1 MRRQGRTLSLKEGQ
15 GLQKG
20 EGTPERGKQHMR
32 SWRSRRRR
40 RWVRDKERAPQ
51 NPVRTGEV
59 MMQKS
64 IRVEPDLEF
73 SGCQGFKG
81 DIQGLLCWS
90 SG

>member
-1 MRRQGRTLSLKEGQ
+1 MKEGQ

-32 SWRSRRRR
+32 RGRSRRRR

-51 NPVRTGEV
+51 NPVHIGEV
-59 MMQKS
+59 TMQKS
-64 IRVEPDLEF
+64 VRVEPDLEF

-81 DIQGLLCWS
+81 DIQGFLCWS
-90 SG
+90 NG